1 MLLLVL
7 GPLAARGPDQE
18 LVHLPARK
26 QRLVLATLALHA
38 GTTVSVE
45 KLVHAVWGETPPRSA
60 PGNLKTYVWELRRQ
74 LHPDLRI
81 ASQPGGYRLDLPAD
95 ALDLDVLGQRL
106 DAASTA
112 LHSGNPEIALRLT
125 GEALELW
132 RGQPFE
138 ELDTDLARAAA
149 TAALETRWQ
158 VQDVRVEA
166 LLATGAH
173 ESATAV
179 LRGLIGEDPLR
190 EKLWA
195 RLLLALYRSGRQA
208 EALSAYRQAR
218 TVVRAELG
226 IEPGLELRELHQ
238 RILTGDP
245 GLLLPEAEPPG
256 PELVV
261 PRQLP
266 PATGSFTGRE
276 TALAWLDQL
285 LADPEQTTVLG
296 TVTGSAGVGKTTLVV
311 NWAHQV
317 RDRFPDGQLYVNLR
331 GYAEGPSLGPTEALA
346 RFLRALGV
354 RAERVPADLDEQ
366 AGLFRSLL
374 AERRVLIILDNAS
387 SVAQVRPLLPATPG
401 CAVVVTSRDALRGLA
416 AFDDA
421 HTLTLSVLPA
431 AESVRLLSRIIG
443 PARAAADPAATAEL
457 AQRCA
462 HLPLALRIAAA
473 DLAVHPEQQVAGFVA
488 ELGAD
493 GLMGRLTVHGDEQA
507 AVRTTFG
514 LSYRA
519 LKPETAHVFACF
531 GLMTGDDLTTPA
543 LAALAGIGESQARQ
557 RLAEL
562 RTASLVEQSG
572 PGRYRC
578 HDLLRQ
584 YARERIEAELDQE
597 QRDRAVRGLIGWYLR
612 HAGAAVDLL
621 GPGLAQLVGTARWVE
636 ESGEPPAIASTE
648 EAMAWL
654 DDERANLI
662 AAIHHAAEHGPHDG
676 AWLLAD
682 ALRGCAMT
690 FRGLLPGWIGAVT
703 AALAAATA
711 ERNPLAEAVLHDI
724 FGETYWSLG
733 EAARAEEH
741 AQAALTGYR
750 ALGMV
755 GSEASVRH
763 VLGLLRWDRGELDEA
778 EEHHT
783 RALRVF
789 EEIDD
794 LANQALVLSGLT
806 GVAYARGD
814 LETCLELAT
823 RTVDLG
829 RAARSP
835 LAESFGMIEL
845 GCALHELGRYEEAQ
859 AANTEARDF
868 GARFQMAYVEC
879 MALRGLAQ
887 QRNVHQD
894 HQGALRLS
902 LLGHQVAGEA
912 GLGVISME
920 LLNSAAQALRLL
932 HRHQEAAEQ
941 GERALTMLRAAHFR
955 FGEVTVS
962 TELALTRLALGEHS
976 RAEELAEHALLVARR
991 HGFGLLAG
999 WAWQAVALVR
1009 RARGVVVG
1017 AREAA
1022 GAALAVFE
1030 ERGHP
1035 LGIREATEL
1044 IAELR

>member
-1 MLLLVL
+1 MLLHVL
-7 GPLAARGPDQE
+7 GPLTARGPDRE
-18 LVHLPARK
+18 PVHLAARK

-38 GTTVSVE
+38 GATVSTE
-45 KLVHAVWGETPPRSA
+45 ALVHAVWGEQPPRSA

-81 ASQPGGYRLDLPAD
+81 SSQPGGYRLDLPPD
-95 ALDLDVLGQRL
+95 ALDLSVFSELLHNASAALSAG
-106 DAASTA
+106 DAE
-112 LHSGNPEIALRLT
+112 LALRLA

-132 RGQPFE
+132 QGTPFG
-138 ELDTDLARAAA
+138 ELDTDQARSAAA
-149 TAALETRWQ
+149 AALDQRWL
-158 VQDVRVEA
+158 VQDVRVA
-166 LLATGAH
+166 AMLAAGQHDA
-173 ESATAV
+173 ATAV
-179 LRGLIGEDPLR
+179 LRGLLGEDPLR

-195 RLLLALYRSGRQA
+195 QLLLALYRAGRQA

-218 TVVRAELG
+218 AVVRAELG

-238 RILTGDP
+238 RILRGDP
-245 GLLLPEAEPPG
+245 SLLHAAEPAG

-276 TALAWLDQL
+276 AALTWLDGL
-285 LADPEQTTVLG
+285 LDGLDSGSPLG

-331 GYAEGPSLGPTEALA
+331 GYAQGPALGPTEALA

-354 RAERVPADLDEQ
+354 RAERVPAELDEQ

-374 AERRVLIILDNAS
+374 AERRVLIVLDNAS
-387 SVAQVRPLLPATPG
+387 SADQVRPLLPATPG

-421 HTLTLSVLPA
+421 RTLTLSVLPT

-443 PARAAADPAATAEL
+443 ADRVAADPAATAEL
-457 AQRCA
+457 ARRCA

-473 DLAVHPEQQVAGFVA
+473 DLAVHPEQEVAEFVA
-488 ELGAD
+488 ELGSD

-514 LSYRA
+514 LSYGA
-519 LKPETAHVFACF
+519 LQPETAHVFACF
-531 GLMTGDDLTTPA
+531 GLMTGDDLTAPA
-543 LAALAGIGESQARQ
+543 VAALAGLSEAQARQ

-584 YARERIEAELDQE
+584 YARERIEAERTQE
-597 QRDRAVRGLIGWYLR
+597 ERDRAVRGLIGWYLR
-612 HAGAAVDLL
+612 HASAAVELL
-621 GPGLAQLVGTARWVE
+621 GPGLAQLVGTALWAEDFAGPV
-636 ESGEPPAIASTE
+636 AIDSTDA
-648 EAMAWL
+648 AMAWL

-662 AAIHHAAEHGPHDG
+662 AAIHHAAQHGPHDG

-690 FRGLLPGWIGAVT
+690 FRGLLPGWLGAIN
-703 AALAAATA
+703 AALTAATA
-711 ERNPLAEAVLHDI
+711 ERNTLAMAVLHDI
-724 FGETYWSLG
+724 LGETYWSLG
-733 EAARAEEH
+733 ESGRAEAH
-741 AQAALTGYR
+741 CQSALSGYR
-750 ALGMV
+750 TLGV
-755 GSEASVRH
+755 VPSEASVLH
-763 VLGLLRWDRGELDEA
+763 ILGLLRWDRGQLDEA
-778 EEHHT
+778 DDHHS

-789 EEIDD
+789 EELND
-794 LANQALVLSGLT
+794 LPNQALVLSGIT

-814 LETCLELAT
+814 LARCLSLAT
-823 RTVDLG
+823 HTVELS
-829 RAARSP
+829 RKAKSP
-835 LAESFGMIEL
+835 LAEAFGLIEL

-868 GARFQMAYVEC
+868 GAQFQMAYIES

-887 QRNVHQD
+887 QRSAQRD
-894 HQGALRLS
+894 HEGAL
-902 LLGHQVAGEA
+902 LLCRQGHRVATEA
-912 GLGVISME
+912 GLGVVAVE
-920 LLNSAAQALRLL
+920 LLNTMSQCLRLL
-932 HRHQEAAEQ
+932 GRDEEAIQ
-941 GERALTMLRAAHFR
+941 HGERALSMIRQAEFR
-955 FGEVTVS
+955 VGEVTVS
-962 TELALTRLALGEHS
+962 TELALTHLSMG
-976 RAEELAEHALLVARR
+976 ELAPAAAMAHNALTVAQRF
-991 HGFGLLAG
+991 GFGVLEG
-999 WAWQAVALVR
+999 KAWHTVALVR
-1009 RARGVVVG
+1009 QAQGELSA

-1022 GAALAVFE
+1022 EAALAVFT

-1035 LGIREATEL
+1035 LGIEQSTAL
-1044 IAELR
+1044 LAALP